1 MSHQRLDRILA
12 ARTPATA
19 TATAPGAS
27 SLMAQIRPAVVMTL
41 LFTALTGLA
50 YPLAVTG
57 LAQIVAPDRANGS
70 LERQDGKV
78 IGSRL
83 IGQAFA
89 SERYFHGRPSAAGTD
104 GYDAAAS
111 SGSNL
116 GPTSAKLIDRVR
128 GDVDALKT
136 AGAATPVPADGV
148 TASASGLDP
157 HVSPEFAHAQVDR
170 VAAARK
176 LEPARLRALVD
187 SLVEGRE
194 AGLFGERRVNVLM
207 LNRAL
212 DRLS

>member
-1 MSHQRLDRILA
+1 MA
-12 ARTPATA
+12 
-19 TATAPGAS
+19 
-27 SLMAQIRPAVVMTL
+27 AQIRPAIVLTL

-57 LAQIVAPDRANGS
+57 LAQMVAPDRANGS
-70 LERQDGKV
+70 LERRDGTV

-128 GDVDALKT
+128 GDVGALKT
-136 AGAATPVPADGV
+136 AGAATPVPADAV

-157 HVSPEFAHAQVDR
+157 HVSPDFAYAQVDR

-176 LEPARLRALVD
+176 LDPARLRTLVD
-187 SLVEGRE
+187 TMIEGRE
-194 AGLFGERRVNVLM
+194 LGLFGERRVNVLM

>member
-1 MSHQRLDRILA
+1 MRNQRLNRILA
-12 ARTPATA
+12 TRTPAA
-19 TATAPGAS
+19 VAAAPGTS
-27 SLMAQIRPAVVMTL
+27 SLMAQIRPAIVMML

-57 LAQIVAPDRANGS
+57 LAQVVAPDQANGS

-136 AGAATPVPADGV
+136 AGAATPMPADGV

-157 HVSPEFAHAQVDR
+157 HVSPDFAYAQVDR

-176 LEPARLRALVD
+176 LEPARLRTLVD